1 MRAEPM
7 RQFFSARV
15 MFKLATA
22 ILFALAMV
30 WQTQVMAQST
40 DGPRYVLPPV
50 GSYSDS
56 EFRTNNRTMSVK
68 SGASLQ
74 KALNAAPPNTTIFV
88 APGQYAGDLVIT
100 EPVDLVV
107 QSQPTASQV
116 GSSCDS
122 VGSNCA
128 RVTVDDNNVCVTI
141 RLKQSQ
147 GRVRLSGFSWGPK
160 GSYRSQPCIVLD
172 QGYLILENSRIE
184 TTRHYPAVVLR
195 GGESRIQNNDIVGG
209 LVGVQVDV
217 ASQSGLGVVA
227 SEGGGHYLVNNRIYN
242 NETGLR
248 INYST
253 KTYAFLNQIY
263 DNRGFG
269 IAIYDGGGFY
279 AANQVGGNAAGG
291 LFIGPNDKMPTFVSN
306 TISFND
312 QAAIVMNS
320 GESSRFQS
328 NLICGND
335 SLIFSSRP
343 DLVENQVLDPASGN
357 IVFSNGSKSSKGL
370 FGRSRSDQCPGG

>member
-1 MRAEPM
+1 MKRSSKVRAM
-7 RQFFSARV
+7 LGVQ
-15 MFKLATA
+15 LASV
-22 ILFALAMV
+22 FALAMV
-30 WQTQVMAQST
+30 WSAPAIAQSG
-40 DGPRYVLPPV
+40 DGPRYVLPQV
-50 GSYSDS
+50 KSYSDNEYRS
-56 EFRTNNRTMSVK
+56 NNRTMSVK

-88 APGQYAGDLVIT
+88 APGQYAGDMLIT

-107 QSQPTASQV
+107 QSQPIASQV
-116 GSSCDS
+116 GSACDS

-147 GRVRLSGFSWGPK
+147 GRVRLSGFSWAPK
-160 GSYRSQPCIVLD
+160 GSYRSQPCIVLE

-184 TTRHYPAVVLR
+184 TTRHYPSVVLR

-217 ASQSGLGVVA
+217 AAQSGFGVVT
-227 SEGGGHYLVNNRIYN
+227 SEGGGHYLVNNRIYG

-269 IAIYDGGGFY
+269 VAIYDGGGFY
-279 AANQVGGNAAGG
+279 AANQIGGNAEGG
-291 LFIGPNDKMPTFVSN
+291 VFIGPNDKRPTFVSN
-306 TISFND
+306 TISFNN
-312 QAAIVMNS
+312 QAAIVLNS
-320 GESSRFQS
+320 GETSLFQG
-328 NLICGND
+328 NVICGND
-335 SLIFSSRP
+335 SLVFSSRSEEM
-343 DLVENQVLDPASGN
+343 ENRVLDPAGGN
-357 IVFSNGSKSSKGL
+357 MVFSNGSRSSKGL
-370 FGRSRSDQCPGG
+370 FGRSKSGECPGG

>member
-1 MRAEPM
+1 MADYKIVRA
-7 RQFFSARV
+7 FAV
-15 MFKLATA
+15 LA
-22 ILFALAMV
+22 IFALLAV
-30 WQTQVMAQST
+30 AGNWPPSAWAQSA
-40 DGPRYVLPPV
+40 DGPRYVLPKV
-50 GSYSDS
+50 KSYSGGGGG
-56 EFRTNNRTMSVK
+56 EYRTKNRTMSVK

-88 APGQYAGDLVIT
+88 APGQYAGDILIT

-107 QSQPTASQV
+107 QSPPLASQL
-116 GSSCDS
+116 GSVCDP

-147 GRVRLSGFSWGPK
+147 GRVRLSGFSWSPK
-160 GSYRSQPCIVLD
+160 GPYRSQPCIVLE
-172 QGYLILENSRIE
+172 QGYLILENSRVE

-217 ASQSGLGVVA
+217 AAQSGFGIVA
-227 SEGGGHYLVNNRIYN
+227 TEGGGHYLVNNRIYG
-242 NETGLR
+242 NETGVR
-248 INYST
+248 VNYSI

-269 IAIYDGGGFY
+269 VAIYDGGGFY
-279 AANQVGGNAAGG
+279 AANQVFGNAEGG

-320 GESSRFQS
+320 GESTRFQG
-328 NLICGND
+328 NVICGND
-335 SLIFSSRP
+335 SLVFSSRP
-343 DLVENQVLDPASGN
+343 DTLENKMLDPTSGN
-357 IVFSNGSKSSKGL
+357 IVFSNGSRSSKGL
-370 FGRSRSDQCPGG
+370 FGRSKSDECPGS